1 MSAPD
6 TPAASSIVSTIVPS
20 IEQPAQATLDWIRKL
35 VSIDTTSHVPNLGL
49 IETVRDELARH
60 GVAATLI
67 HDRREGWANLFAT
80 VPAHDGA
87 TDGGIVLSGHTDVV
101 PVAGQQWDSEPFRPE
116 IRDAR
121 LYGRGTCDMKGFIG
135 TALALL
141 PEMLDGKLT
150 QPLHFALSYDE
161 EIGCVGAPS
170 MLADLQKRG
179 VRPAGCI
186 VGEPTGMRAVI
197 AHKGIHTYQC
207 CVRGHAAHS
216 SLTPKGL
223 NSIEYAARLICHIR
237 DIADQFRAQG
247 PFDELFDVPFTTAQT
262 SLIEGGN
269 AINTVPAE
277 CRFSFEFRNLPAV
290 APEEIFARIESYAR
304 DTLVPAMRREHPGAA
319 IEFRQLSS
327 SPGLDA
333 AEEAAI
339 TQLVRAL
346 TGDRQK
352 RKVAYG
358 TEAGLF
364 AQAGI
369 PTIVCGPGYIEQA
382 HRANEYVELDQ
393 LASCER
399 FVRQLVGGL
408 KQRVGSD
415 ARQESV
421 VFTG

>member
-1 MSAPD
+1 MSDLTTPSQAVTD
-6 TPAASSIVSTIVPS
+6 TPTP
-20 IEQPAQATLDWIRKL
+20 ETLDWVRKL

-60 GVAATLI
+60 GIEATLVR
-67 HDRREGWANLFAT
+67 DRREGWANLFAT
-80 VPAHDGA
+80 VPAHDGER
-87 TDGGIVLSGHTDVV
+87 DGGIVLSGHTDVV
-101 PVAGQQWDSEPFRPE
+101 PVAGQQWDSDPFRPE
-116 IRDAR
+116 LRDGR
-121 LYGRGTCDMKGFIG
+121 LHGRGTCDMKGFIG

-141 PEMLDGKLT
+141 PQIGAARLA

-161 EIGCVGAPS
+161 EIGCVGAPH
-170 MLADLQKRG
+170 LIADLRRRG
-179 VRPAGCI
+179 VQPGGCI

-197 AHKGIHTYQC
+197 AHKGIHTYRC

-223 NSIEYAARLICHIR
+223 NAIEYAARLICHIR
-237 DIADQFRAQG
+237 DLADQLREEG
-247 PFDELFDVPFTTAQT
+247 PFDDLFDVPFTTAQT

-277 CRFSFEFRNLPAV
+277 CHFSFEFRNLPGV
-290 APEEIFARIESYAR
+290 APEAIFGRIESWAR
-304 DTLVPAMRREHPGAA
+304 DTLLPEMRREHPNAA
-319 IEFRQLSS
+319 IEFERLSS

-333 AEEAAI
+333 AEDAAI

-346 TGDRQK
+346 TGDRER

-369 PTIVCGPGYIEQA
+369 PTIVCGPGHIEQA
-382 HRANEYVELDQ
+382 HRANEYVSLEQ
-393 LASCER
+393 LASGER
-399 FVRQLVGGL
+399 FLRRLVQGL
-408 KQRVGSD
+408 EAGEGRAVLEPGI
-415 ARQESV
+415 AAPA
-421 VFTG
+421 

>member
-1 MSAPD
+1 MSVHAAARMHAANAP
-6 TPAASSIVSTIVPS
+6 S
-20 IEQPAQATLDWIRKL
+20 QATLDWVRTL
-35 VSIDTTSHVPNLGL
+35 VAIDTTSHVPNLGL
-49 IETVRDELARH
+49 IETVRDALARE
-60 GVAATLI
+60 GVEATLI

-87 TDGGIVLSGHTDVV
+87 LDGGIVLSGHTDVV
-101 PVAGQQWDSEPFRPE
+101 PVAGQQWESDPFQPVV
-116 IRDAR
+116 RDDR

-141 PEMLDGKLT
+141 PQIRAARLS
-150 QPLHFALSYDE
+150 QPVHFALSYDE
-161 EIGCVGAPS
+161 ELGCVGAPH
-170 MLADLQKRG
+170 MIAELGRRG
-179 VRPAGCI
+179 LRPAGCI
-186 VGEPTGMRAVI
+186 VGEPTGMRPVI

-216 SLTPKGL
+216 SLTPNGL
-223 NSIEYAARLICHIR
+223 NAIEYAARLICHIR
-237 DIADQFRAQG
+237 DLADQFRAQG
-247 PFDELFDVPFTTAQT
+247 PFDGLFDVPYTTAQT

-277 CRFSFEFRNLPAV
+277 CRFSFEFRNLPSV
-290 APEEIFARIESYAR
+290 APEAVFDRIENWAR
-304 DTLVPAMRREHPGAA
+304 ENVLPKMRAEHPDAA
-319 IEFRQLSS
+319 IEFRRMSS

-346 TGDRQK
+346 TGDPQR

-369 PTIVCGPGYIEQA
+369 PTVVCGPGHIEQA
-382 HRANEYVELDQ
+382 HRANEYVSLEQ
-393 LASCER
+393 LASGER
-399 FVRQLVGGL
+399 FLQRLIQGL
-408 KQRVGSD
+408 
-415 ARQESV
+415 ESR
-421 VFTG
+421 TGETA